1 MVVAAFDFDTGEVAF
16 TVENTPVRII
26 NAIRNEIRI
35 IVDFLNT
42 VPLLLENFMWVPMS
56 IFEHFLEKLIIN
68 FLMWGENSFENIF
81 MMLCIVTTYSHLTK
95 V

>member
-1 MVVAAFDFDTGEVAF
+1 MFDFDTGEVAF
-16 TVENTPVRII
+16 TVENTLVKVI
-26 NAIRNEIRI
+26 NVIRNEIRI
-35 IVDFLNT
+35 IVDCLNT
-42 VPLLLENFMWVPMS
+42 VPLLLENFMS